1 MVVRETETME
11 PRTDRQDSI
20 ERDARAFV
28 LRVAPGSSKV
38 TEALA
43 DSDLI
48 VGWSEAQGLLQD
60 DLSWEEFREIVHQT
74 YFSGDDHYRRSGHST
89 GQIWRFIRDMNI
101 DDWVVV
107 PDGSSFYVGRVK
119 GPARHDIDRVSD
131 DTAYRRQVRWL
142 NAKNPVPRKY
152 ARASLQSRMKYKSTC
167 VEATDLLEEIREALA
182 TIGQTEIPSFD
193 ADLRTRLI
201 DQTKTELQSGRLNDY
216 GFEKVVANIIEALGG
231 RDVRIVPRSKDK
243 GVDILANFMIAKTF
257 SFKLGVQAKHYQASP
272 PVEAWVV
279 EQLVNGMDA
288 EGAGIGWVATSGTF
302 AEEAEDRREE
312 LAAEK
317 GYQIEL
323 VDGDQLA
330 AMIVDSGL
338 ERR

>member
-1 MVVRETETME
+1 MHKRD
-11 PRTDRQDSI
+11 PI

-38 TEALA
+38 AESLA
-43 DSDLI
+43 DGDLI

-60 DLSWEEFREIVHQT
+60 DLSWEEFREIIHQT
-74 YFSGDDHYRRSGHST
+74 YHSGDDNYRRSGHSA
-89 GQIWRFIRDMNI
+89 GEIWRFIREMDI
-101 DDWVVV
+101 GDWVVV
-107 PDGSSFYVGRVK
+107 PDGSSFYVGRVA
-119 GPARHDIDRVSD
+119 GPARHESDRISD
-131 DTAYRRQVRWL
+131 DTAHRRSVRWL
-142 NAKNPVPRKY
+142 NAENPVPRKY

-167 VEATDLLEEIREALA
+167 VEATDLLEEIQEALA

-193 ADLRTRLI
+193 ADLRARLI
-201 DQTKTELQSGRLNDY
+201 DQAKAELQSGRLNDY
-216 GFEKVVANIIEALGG
+216 GFEKVVANILEALGSK
-231 RDVRIVPRSKDK
+231 DVRIVPRSKDK
-243 GVDILANFMIAKTF
+243 GIDVLADFMVAKTF
-257 SFKLGVQAKHYQASP
+257 SFTLGVQAKHYQASP
-272 PVEAWVV
+272 PVGACVV
-279 EQLVNGMDA
+279 EQLVDGMDA
-288 EGAGIGWVATSGTF
+288 EGASIGWVATSGTF
-302 AEEAEDRREE
+302 SEEAENRRDE

>member
-1 MVVRETETME
+1 
-11 PRTDRQDSI
+11 
-20 ERDARAFV
+20 
-28 LRVAPGSSKV
+28 
-38 TEALA
+38 
-43 DSDLI
+43 
-48 VGWSEAQGLLQD
+48 
-60 DLSWEEFREIVHQT
+60 
-74 YFSGDDHYRRSGHST
+74 
-89 GQIWRFIRDMNI
+89 
-101 DDWVVV
+101 
-107 PDGSSFYVGRVK
+107 
-119 GPARHDIDRVSD
+119 
-131 DTAYRRQVRWL
+131 
-142 NAKNPVPRKY
+142 
-152 ARASLQSRMKYKSTC
+152 MKYKSTC